1 MVEIK
6 ATGKTLRMSP
16 RVLGTDA
23 GQMESFA
30 WSATLCAASAV

>member
-6 ATGKTLRMSP
+6 CYNKTLRMSL

-23 GQMESFA
+23 GQMEVRA
-30 WSATLCAASAV
+30 